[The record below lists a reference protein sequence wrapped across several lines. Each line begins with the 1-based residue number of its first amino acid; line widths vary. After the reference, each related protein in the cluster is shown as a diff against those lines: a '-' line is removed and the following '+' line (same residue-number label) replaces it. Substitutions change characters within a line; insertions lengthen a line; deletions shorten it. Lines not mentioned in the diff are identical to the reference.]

1 MHHFDWLSDLFAL
14 ALNPTIRRKKTFA
27 TTISAIYIGDE
38 IQREITRYRV
48 RTTPDTFVSQPS
60 PDVSKRAQKFGK
72 SRSVYNNELSSLSTG
87 WGGRVLSQS
96 ADRKKHLKTLLLLMR
111 RAAV

>member
-1 MHHFDWLSDLFAL
+1 LVVRFVRLSPQSYDPKEKDVRHDNFRD
-14 ALNPTIRRKKTFA
+14 IHR
-27 TTISAIYIGDE
+27 DE

-72 SRSVYNNELSSLSTG
+72 SRSVYNNELSSLSAG